1 MGARL
6 PEIPFDELAERLRR
20 ASPVALPEHTV
31 LALHA
36 HYRELR
42 RWNPRLSLVGPA
54 AAEDVVE
61 RHYAESLAGLPLIPP
76 VAETL
81 VDVGSGAGFP
91 GFVLAAARP
100 SLDAV
105 LVEPRE
111 RRWAFLTAASRAARL
126 PCRCLDARVIDP
138 LPQGLPDRIDVVTY
152 RALKLPPEALSA
164 LATRFT
170 AASRV
175 LIWAGS
181 EGPELP
187 AELELG
193 RVRTLAGSHHR
204 RILELRPTPAHRRG
218 TPRSAGG
225 R

>member
-6 PEIPFDELAERLRR
+6 PEIPFEDFAERLLR
-20 ASPVALPEHTV
+20 ASAVPLADRALV
-31 LALHA
+31 ALHA

-54 AAEDVVE
+54 AADDVIE

-105 LVEPRE
+105 LLEPRE
-111 RRWAFLTAASRAARL
+111 RRWAFLTAASRVARL

-170 AASRV
+170 VASRV

-181 EGPELP
+181 EEPELP
-187 AELELG
+187 PELELG
-193 RVRTLAGSHHR
+193 RIRVLAESHHR
-204 RILELRPTPAHRRG
+204 RILELRPTPAGRRG

>member
-6 PEIPFDELAERLRR
+6 PEIPFDAFAERLRCV
-20 ASPVALPEHTV
+20 SPVSLSEPTV
-31 LALHA
+31 VALHA

-54 AAEDVVE
+54 AADDVVE

-105 LVEPRE
+105 LVEPRQ
-111 RRWAFLTAASRAARL
+111 RRWAFLAAASRAARL
-126 PCRCLDARVIDP
+126 PCRCLDARVVDP

-181 EGPELP
+181 EEPELP
-187 AELELG
+187 PELELG
-193 RVRTLAGSHHR
+193 RVRPLAGSHHR
-204 RILELRPTPAHRRG
+204 RIQELRPTPTG
-218 TPRSAGG
+218 P
-225 R
+225 